1 MKLLEY
7 KAHELYRKFDL
18 PCMNGEVTSNVEE
31 LINMDGKIPYPMV
44 LKAQVQTGGRGKAGG
59 IQFAST
65 KAELEEKANFLYS
78 LSIKGLPVEKVFAV
92 HRVEIAQEM
101 YLSITLDRKEKRAIL
116 IFSPEGGV
124 DINEIAE
131 EHPDKLVKV
140 YLEPNEDIQDFTIQY
155 VMDSSKLANIYR
167 KEFADIVKKLYRI
180 FIDYNCLLAE
190 INPLVVTD
198 EGHLLALDGKIDVD
212 DNALFKYE
220 DIRAF
225 RDEITSNPLVL
236 EARGFDF
243 LYIPI
248 QEKGSIAV
256 ISNGSGMIMSSID
269 LISKQGMDVTCAL
282 DLGGGATAD
291 RIKEALRIVASN
303 PAVET
308 IFLNIFG
315 GITRC
320 DEIANG
326 VKAAM
331 ENMQDI
337 WLVVRLEGTNKEKGL
352 DILASVGEHVTQAVG
367 LKDGVTIL
375 DSRLGK
381 GGK

>member
-7 KAHELYRKFDL
+7 KAHEIYRKYDL
-18 PCMNGEVTSNVEE
+18 RCMEGEVANSREE
-31 LINMDGKIPYPMV
+31 LVALDGKVSYPMV
-44 LKAQVQTGGRGKAGG
+44 LKSQVQTGGRGKAGG
-59 IQFAST
+59 IQFAHNSSELAE
-65 KAELEEKANFLYS
+65 KAEFLFN
-78 LSIKGLPVEKVFAV
+78 LSIKGLPVEKVFAAK
-92 HRVEIAQEM
+92 RVEIVREM
-101 YLSITLDRKEKRAIL
+101 YLSITLDRKLKQAVM

-131 EHPDKLVKV
+131 EHPDKVVKV
-140 YLEPNEDIQDFTIQY
+140 YLPPNDALQDFTLQY
-155 VMDSSKLANIYR
+155 LIDKSGLEA
-167 KEFADIVKKLYRI
+167 EFHADFRDVCRKLYRI

-190 INPLVVTD
+190 INPLVVDDT
-198 EGHLLALDGKIDVD
+198 GHLLALDGKIDID
-212 DNALFKYE
+212 DNALFKFD

-225 RDEITSNPLVL
+225 RDEITDNPLVL
-236 EARGFDF
+236 EARSFDF

-248 QEKGSIAV
+248 QDAGSIAV

-269 LISKQGMDVTCAL
+269 LISKHGMDVTCAL

-303 PAVET
+303 IKVKT

-320 DEIANG
+320 DEIAKG
-326 VKAAM
+326 IVGSIESM
-331 ENMQDI
+331 SDI

-352 DILASVGEHVTQAVG
+352 EILDTVRDHVTHADG
-367 LKDGVTIL
+367 LNEGVAIL
-375 DSRLGK
+375 EKRLVK
-381 GGK
+381 